1 MLIPRKRAAVAILP
15 VPTSVLEVRGFL
27 GLCSYYRRFVA
38 RFAEI
43 ASPMYA
49 LTEKNRPFRWTSD
62 CQQSIESLKSSLTS
76 APILCT
82 PSDDRC
88 FILDR
93 DASDGAIGAVLL
105 QDVDGQERVVAYAS
119 RRLSKA
125 ELNYCVTRK
134 ELLAVVY
141 FANYFR
147 HFLLR
152 EEFTVST
159 DHAALQWLK
168 KMPQPIGQQARWLEI
183 LAEFTF
189 HIVM

>member
-49 LTEKNRPFRWTSD
+49 LTKKNRPFRWTSD